1 MCKQRTLT
9 VVRLVSSLTML
20 DLIKQEICLFTETTE
35 SEALK
40 PVAAHLWVASWGYA
54 LSETKISRKLN

>member
-40 PVAAHLWVASWGYA
+40 PVAAHLWVGS
-54 LSETKISRKLN
+54 